1 MGEKRYRNTKTT
13 ALFGVFQLPEIDRQ
27 MMGREYN
34 IPARASPTR
43 ILSPR
48 QQHEL
53 HPPKRAPSQHRM
65 SCLLGGTPAVCH
77 WRKLHPGP
85 WLGSSTALPPT
96 PPGEKKKSDN
106 FLTINNVFLY
116 VKLRSLWSLLNHR
129 ILGPGPG
136 ESEELGKPAPWNA
149 SPSVSWDYCGTATS
163 RSSARSDRASFHC
176 LYLGAL
182 LSLLLRSLPSRTRV
196 CTDEPEGAPWFW
208 PAEPTLEHPSNSA
221 NPPSI
226 F

>member
-1 MGEKRYRNTKTT
+1 
-13 ALFGVFQLPEIDRQ
+13 

-77 WRKLHPGP
+77 SRKLHPGP
-85 WLGSSTALPPT
+85 WLGSSTALPPA

-163 RSSARSDRASFHC
+163 RSSARSDGPLSTVCTWEHCSPSCFVLSPVELEFALRAGRCPLVLANGAHPGAPIQLRKPTQHFLKPKD
-176 LYLGAL
+176 LYL
-182 LSLLLRSLPSRTRV
+182 LSFPTQ
-196 CTDEPEGAPWFW
+196 AP
-208 PAEPTLEHPSNSA
+208 PAFSH
-221 NPPSI
+221 
-226 F
+226 